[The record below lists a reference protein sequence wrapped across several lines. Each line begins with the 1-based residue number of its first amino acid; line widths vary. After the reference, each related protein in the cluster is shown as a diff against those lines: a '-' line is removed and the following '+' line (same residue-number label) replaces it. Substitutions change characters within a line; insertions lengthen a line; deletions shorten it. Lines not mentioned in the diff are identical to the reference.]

1 MTPQSTRSKASVR
14 ANNPADD
21 ADPIHAYVEDG
32 ALYVMADG
40 RYRAMRQFEAWS
52 EWAFAATSPIAST
65 QERARQIK
73 AAMDEAYPERLVA

>member
-1 MTPQSTRSKASVR
+1 MTPSTRSMDPGP
-14 ANNPADD
+14 ANNGPGVADL
-21 ADPIHAYVEDG
+21 PHAYVDRG
-32 ALYVMADG
+32 VLYVMSDG

-73 AAMDEAYPERLVA
+73 AALDEAYPERLVA